1 MGRAETW
8 NQPFVAFTALA
19 LVMANGCSWGWRG
32 STVRA
37 MPWLAPSVPGT
48 S

>member
-8 NQPFVAFTALA
+8 NQPFLAFTALA
-19 LVMANGCSWGWRG
+19 CVMATRVLGATGRG
-32 STVRA
+32 NREGDALARA
-37 MPWLAPSVPGT
+37 QVPGT